1 MIDDVFNRYTNI
13 TVELYNKLPDK
24 LLDEIIPLLS
34 CIDTIKAQRAFTILN
49 RNGFDCHDLQKTF
62 LALVKQ
68 LSGRGDIE
76 PWKK

>member
-1 MIDDVFNRYTNI
+1 MIDDVFERYTNI

-34 CIDTIKAQRAFTILN
+34 CIDTIKAQRAFTILS
-49 RNGFDCHDLQKTF
+49 RSGYDCHDLQKTF
-62 LALVKQ
+62 LTLVKQ
-68 LSGRGDIE
+68 LSEGSTP